1 MPSKKT
7 PSGSEEDTAPEAAP
21 KGPRVAKQREIA
33 VSEFFA
39 KNRHLLGFDSP
50 QKALLTAVREAV
62 DNALDACEEA
72 RIFPEVTVELTEVE
86 ATPVGQA
93 SRFLVR
99 IEDNG
104 PGIPKTEI
112 GKIFAKLLYGSK
124 FHRLKQSRGQQG
136 IGISAAVMYGQMTT
150 GEPATVIS
158 KQEGQKA
165 HRMKLF
171 IDTAKNSP
179 KIDSDHIE
187 QSDWWKQKTSGTSI
201 EILLLG
207 QYKAGRHGVEAY
219 LKQTGLANPHARVLF
234 KYNKAATKT
243 QPAATE
249 IQDSPRVVNELPRE
263 PIEIK
268 PHPHGVELGT
278 LQRMLEDAGRQHL
291 QTFLS
296 ESFSRVP
303 LAMAKDIVV
312 NAGFAPT
319 GTCSSLSRPQAEK
332 LYNTLQNTKLMA
344 PPTSCLSPIGEPALI
359 KGLYALFGDAAN
371 LMDDDDL
378 EHLSPEKPAAAKAML
393 TAAQR
398 NNAEQGTLSAAADAA
413 AALEAA
419 ASAQQALNKAQKQAG
434 QGKLPGKKVSGTDQL
449 ALFSKAAPAAAA
461 PAAQTLP
468 PIEVPQPTPDGDT
481 RVRIEK
487 DEDGGEVLVQGDNVF
502 VTAVTRPPAIYR
514 GNPFQV
520 ECGIL
525 YSKSLRADELAKVFR
540 FANRVPLLYQ
550 ASACSMT
557 KAVVSAPW
565 RSYEVQQSKG
575 ALPTGPLVIL
585 VHIASAWVPYT
596 SESKEAIA
604 HYPEVIKEMRLAV
617 MEGGRR
623 LQRFLRRRRRELDE
637 VKKRDYITKYLDT
650 IGEALQEI
658 LTLTDADRE
667 RTTDSLKVVLEQ
679 SRSMTVSS
687 AEKGRKKKPGDD
699 DDGAD
704 DGADA
709 ADGTSTLPQPAKSPK
724 VAKAPKV
731 AKEPKAPKA
740 PKATTTAPAKGELFP
755 AMTATPKPTAK
766 PVPVKAAKP
775 AKAAKAAK
783 AAKPAKAVPK
793 TAKAATKKPAPKA
806 AKAAPKPK
814 PAKPAP
820 KAKAKATAKKAKPSA
835 GKKR

>member
-1 MPSKKT
+1 MCYGAAMPTKKQ
-7 PSGSEEDTAPEAAP
+7 PSDSSDGAAP
-21 KGPRVAKQREIA
+21 KAPRMARQREIA

-72 RIFPEVTVELTEVE
+72 RIFPEVIVELTELE

-104 PGIPKTEI
+104 PGIPESEI

-150 GEPATVIS
+150 GEPATIIS
-158 KQEGQKA
+158 KIADQKPV
-165 HRMKLF
+165 RMKLF
-171 IDTAKNSP
+171 IDTAKNAP
-179 KIDSDHIE
+179 KIESKHVE
-187 QSDWWKQKTSGTSI
+187 QSDWWKQKVSGTSI
-201 EILLLG
+201 EILLQG

-234 KYNKAATKT
+234 KFNKAATKT
-243 QPAATE
+243 QPAHTE
-249 IQDSPRVVNELPRE
+249 IQDSPRVVAELPKE

-278 LQRMLEDAGRQHL
+278 MQRMLEDAGRQHL

-296 ESFSRVP
+296 ESFSRLP
-303 LAMAKDIVV
+303 QPTAKDIIV
-312 NAGFAPT
+312 NAGFQPT
-319 GTCSSLSRPQAEK
+319 TACSTLSRPQAET

-344 PPTSCLSPIGEPALI
+344 PPTSCLSPIGEAALI
-359 KGLYALFGDAAN
+359 KGLYALFGDAKN
-371 LMDDDDL
+371 LEDDDDL
-378 EHLSPEKPAAAKAML
+378 EHLSPEKPAAPKALL
-393 TAAQR
+393 TANQR
-398 NNAEQGTLSAAADAA
+398 LHAEQGSLSEAAAAEAAAEAAEKAAADA
-413 AALEAA
+413 
-419 ASAQQALNKAQKQAG
+419 KGAG
-434 QGKLPGKKVSGTDQL
+434 KGKKLAGKRVAVDAKDQL
-449 ALFSKAAPAAAA
+449 TLFAGAP
-461 PAAQTLP
+461 PLVEVVPTLP
-468 PIEVPQPTPDGDT
+468 PTPVDIPQPTDDGDT
-481 RVRIEK
+481 RVRIET
-487 DEDGGEVLVQGDNVF
+487 DESGGEVLVQGENVF
-502 VTAVTRPPAIYR
+502 VTAVTRPPNIYR

-550 ASACSMT
+550 GSACAMT
-557 KAVVSAPW
+557 KSVVSAPW

-604 HYPEVIKEMRLAV
+604 HYPEVLKEMRLAI
-617 MEGGRR
+617 MEAGRR
-623 LQRFLRRRRRELDE
+623 LQRFLRRRRREQDE

-658 LTLTDADRE
+658 LALSDDERE
-667 RTTDSLKVVLEQ
+667 ATTTSLKVVLGNT
-679 SRSMTVSS
+679 RTMTVSPDLLKT
-687 AEKGRKKKPGDD
+687 AAAGKGKGKGGKGKGAPG
-699 DDGAD
+699 AN
-704 DGADA
+704 
-709 ADGTSTLPQPAKSPK
+709 ADGTDDGDGNDDGNDDGSTTLPAKAKKAGPTPAKAT
-724 VAKAPKV
+724 AK
-731 AKEPKAPKA
+731 
-740 PKATTTAPAKGELFP
+740 PA
-755 AMTATPKPTAK
+755 KPTAK
-766 PVPVKAAKP
+766 PAAKP
-775 AKAAKAAK
+775 AAKAAK
-783 AAKPAKAVPK
+783 TAAAKPA
-793 TAKAATKKPAPKA
+793 AKAAKKTAATKNKA
-806 AKAAPKPK
+806 
-814 PAKPAP
+814 
-820 KAKAKATAKKAKPSA
+820 S
-835 GKKR
+835 GKGR

>member
-1 MPSKKT
+1 MASPMPSKKT
-7 PSGSEEDTAPEAAP
+7 PSVSEEDTAPDAAP

-72 RIFPEVTVELTEVE
+72 RIFPEVVVELTEVE

-104 PGIPKTEI
+104 PGIPKNEI

-158 KQEGQKA
+158 KQAGQKA
-165 HRMKLF
+165 HRIRLF
-171 IDTAKNSP
+171 IDTAKNAP
-179 KIDSDHIE
+179 KIESDHIE
-187 QSDWWKQKTSGTSI
+187 QGDWWQHKTSGTSI

-243 QPAATE
+243 QPAMTE
-249 IQDSPRVVNELPRE
+249 IQDSPRVVAELPRE

-291 QTFLS
+291 QTFLC

-303 LAMAKDIVV
+303 AAVAKDIVV
-312 NAGFAPT
+312 NAGFSPT
-319 GTCSSLSRPQAEK
+319 GSCSSLSRPQAEK

-359 KGLYALFGDAAN
+359 KGLYALFGDASN

-378 EHLSPEKPAAAKAML
+378 EHLSPERPAAAKALL

-398 NNAEQGTLSAAADAA
+398 NQAEQGTLSAAAEAA

-419 ASAQQALNKAQKQAG
+419 AAAQQALNKSQRMASEKAI
-434 QGKLPGKKVSGTDQL
+434 KPAAKKASADDQL
-449 ALFSKAAPAAAA
+449 GLFGRPVAEAP
-461 PAAQTLP
+461 PPPTLP
-468 PIEVPQPTPDGDT
+468 PAPVEVPQPSADGDT
-481 RVRIEK
+481 RVRIEQ

-550 ASACSMT
+550 ASACAMT

-604 HYPEVIKEMRLAV
+604 HYPEVMKEMRLAV
-617 MEGGRR
+617 MEAGRR
-623 LQRFLRRRRRELDE
+623 LQRFLRRRRREIDE

-658 LTLTDADRE
+658 LSLTNDDRE
-667 RTTDSLKVVLEQ
+667 RTTASLKVVLEQ
-679 SRSMTVSS
+679 SRTMTVSTT
-687 AEKGRKKKPGDD
+687 EPDRTK
-699 DDGAD
+699 
-704 DGADA
+704 
-709 ADGTSTLPQPAKSPK
+709 
-724 VAKAPKV
+724 KAPAAGALSSTKASSTPARSTV
-731 AKEPKAPKA
+731 AAAATSKSTATSKSATTSKT
-740 PKATTTAPAKGELFP
+740 KATSKATATSKTTATAPAK
-755 AMTATPKPTAK
+755 
-766 PVPVKAAKP
+766 
-775 AKAAKAAK
+775 
-783 AAKPAKAVPK
+783 
-793 TAKAATKKPAPKA
+793 
-806 AKAAPKPK
+806 
-814 PAKPAP
+814 
-820 KAKAKATAKKAKPSA
+820 AKAKGRGPARGA
-835 GKKR
+835 